1 MKPDEIKE
9 IRDAIEKELTGKRFE
24 HTLGVAYTAALLAEC
39 NDYTSETALLAGLLH
54 DCAKCYSDQK
64 LINICK
70 KDNVEL
76 TETELKNTALLHGKA
91 GAVVAKRKYK
101 IENEDVLNAI
111 KYHTTGRPNM
121 TVLEKIIYVAD
132 YIEPGRKQV
141 PNLSSL
147 RKLAFQ
153 NLDAALIQILENIVN
168 YLKSDGKETDPST
181 EKTYEYY
188 LNLQKSEAKQ

>member
-39 NDYTSETALLAGLLH
+39 NDYSSETALLAGLLH

-70 KDNVEL
+70 KNNVEL

-101 IENEDVLNAI
+101 IEDEDILNAI

-121 TVLEKIIYVAD
+121 TVLDKIIYVAD
-132 YIEPGRKQV
+132 YIEPGRNQV

-153 NLDAALIQILENIVN
+153 NLDAALIQILANIVN

-181 EKTYEYY
+181 DKTYEYY

>member
-101 IENEDVLNAI
+101 IEDEDILNAI

>member
-39 NDYTSETALLAGLLH
+39 NDYSSETALLAGLLH

-64 LINICK
+64 LINICQK
-70 KDNVEL
+70 NNVEL

-101 IENEDVLNAI
+101 IEDEDILNAI

>member
-39 NDYTSETALLAGLLH
+39 NDYSSETALLAGLLH

-70 KDNVEL
+70 KNNVEL

-101 IENEDVLNAI
+101 IADEDILNAI

-132 YIEPGRKQV
+132 YIEPGRNQV

>member
-76 TETELKNTALLHGKA
+76 TETELKNKALLHGKA

-101 IENEDVLNAI
+101 IEDEDILNAI